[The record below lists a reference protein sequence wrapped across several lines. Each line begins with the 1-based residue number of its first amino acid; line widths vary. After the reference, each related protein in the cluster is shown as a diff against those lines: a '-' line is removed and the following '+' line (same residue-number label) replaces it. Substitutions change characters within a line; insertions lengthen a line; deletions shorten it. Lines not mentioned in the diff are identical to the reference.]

1 MENINNII
9 ANNIKELRKAKKLTQ
24 SELAEKLNYSN
35 KAVSRWESGEI
46 IPDVVTLN
54 KISEVF
60 EIPLSSL
67 FEENV
72 ANKKVKKIYKM
83 QMGNKL
89 AISLLSVL
97 VVWFVATLVFV
108 YSQVSG
114 GANLWQSFAW
124 AVPISC
130 IVGIVFNSVWGKKIW
145 NFVLVSVLCWS
156 LIACVYITL
165 LSYNIWPIFF
175 VGIPTQIGVVLAFNI
190 SKRKNG

>member
-9 ANNIKELRKAKKLTQ
+9 ANNIKELRKTKKLTQ

-97 VVWFVATLVFV
+97 VVWFVATLIFV

-114 GANLWQSFAW
+114 GAYLWQSFAW

-130 IVGIVFNSVWGKKIW
+130 IVGIIFNSIWGRKVW

-175 VGIPTQIGVVLAFNI
+175 VGIPTQIGVILAFNI
-190 SKRKNG
+190 SKTKKS